1 MSYTQGHTQTVYIG
15 NDNLLK
21 LTGLKK
27 QAATAYDNDAVV
39 TAVVTTRAG
48 VEVEGQNM
56 PVTLT
61 YVEDSDGDYTGILY
75 KEIEW
80 ELNEPYL
87 AQVTALS
94 DGLTALWT
102 IRLTARNRPFTN

>member
-1 MSYTQGHTQTVYIG
+1 MSYTQGQTQTVFVG

-27 QAATAYDNDAVV
+27 MAATVYDNEAVV

-48 VEVEGQNM
+48 VNVTGQNM

-61 YVEDSDGDYTGILY
+61 YVEDSDGDYVGILY

-87 AQVTALS
+87 AHVTAFS

-102 IRLTARNRPFTN
+102 IRLTARTRPFTI